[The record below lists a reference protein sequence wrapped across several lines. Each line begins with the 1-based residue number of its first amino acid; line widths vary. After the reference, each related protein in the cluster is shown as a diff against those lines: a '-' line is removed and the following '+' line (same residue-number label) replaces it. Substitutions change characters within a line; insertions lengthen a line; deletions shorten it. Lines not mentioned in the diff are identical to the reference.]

1 MRPPEHLD
9 CVGSRPSGAKAAP
22 RAADAAAS
30 SPPVAG
36 ADVASLQA
44 EEPVGEDVPTI
55 IAGILQR
62 AKAMHADICDEKRE
76 AMRTYEVLR
85 RYQLAVSGGDSS
97 GELSAQR

>member
-1 MRPPEHLD
+1 MSCLSS
-9 CVGSRPSGAKAAP
+9 CSG
-22 RAADAAAS
+22 RR
-30 SPPVAG
+30 
-36 ADVASLQA
+36 SLCRCLLLRCQL
-44 EEPVGEDVPTI
+44 PLGHSLR
-55 IAGILQR
+55 ILQR